1 MALALAWALG
11 LALAWAQGQKPKKP
25 RKNPK
30 KQKKQCFGTIG
41 GAGLVGPK
49 DWFFCFFWCFRWFF
63 GSGGLGTGLAGGG
76 TWGFWET
83 LGERGRP
90 GGEDWTG
97 LSWPG
102 LVAG

>member
-25 RKNPK
+25 RKNQK

-49 DWFFCFFWCFRWFF
+49 DWFFGFFRWFF

>member
-25 RKNPK
+25 RKNQK

-49 DWFFCFFWCFRWFF
+49 DWFFVFLGFFDGFLVLGDWGLAWLEEAP
-63 GSGGLGTGLAGGG
+63 GASGRPWGRGGGRVERTGLA
-76 TWGFWET
+76 
-83 LGERGRP
+83 
-90 GGEDWTG
+90 
-97 LSWPG
+97 
-102 LVAG
+102 

>member
-1 MALALAWALG
+1 MVLALAWALG

-25 RKNPK
+25 RKN
-30 KQKKQCFGTIG
+30 QKKQCFGTIG

-49 DWFFCFFWCFRWFF
+49 DWFFGFFRWFF